1 MLRVRAP
8 AERWRCRL
16 TNGGLQGHG
25 VPLQLAG
32 GRDAGRHG
40 PILPSRNRGRGALHF
55 CGSGRRRGA
64 HARFVARPRGPQHR
78 GCAACTKE
86 SAHRLCAELGPTRG
100 EHSSPCTSEHKMHP
114 IGWSIVAHKPIT
126 GYRDSMFAPT
136 VQSVACHKAATLSAM
151 GARFPCTSRHAHHSI
166 QQLVDLLCA
175 TSAALNQTPQDACR
189 AMHAERPHSVACP
202 TTNAATR

>member
-64 HARFVARPRGPQHR
+64 HARCVARPRGPQHR

-100 EHSSPCTSEHKMHP
+100 AHSSPCTSEHKMHP

-126 GYRDSMFAPT
+126 GHRDSMFAPT
-136 VQSVACHKAATLSAM
+136 VQSVAWSQSSDAQRNGRPVSVHKSTRA
-151 GARFPCTSRHAHHSI
+151 
-166 QQLVDLLCA
+166 
-175 TSAALNQTPQDACR
+175 PQHPAACR
-189 AMHAERPHSVACP
+189 SAVRNVSWFESDARRRLQSYAC
-202 TTNAATR
+202 